1 MKSQIHYYIYILGK
15 LIILIQPDSLILLIL
30 ISEVLPLALMNTSLG
45 AISNRD
51 YSLSREIVSTVSLKY
66 AWQPVLYGE
75 YENQD

>member
-30 ISEVLPLALMNTSLG
+30 ISEVLPIALMNTSLG

>member
-51 YSLSREIVSTVSLKY
+51 YSLSREIVFTVSLKY